1 LILQHVCALHPN
13 QYLVQRALLH
23 FIQRTL
29 QLMVQPP
36 QLLVLAPPL
45 RLLVS
50 LVLHLVPAAHLGVQ
64 PQPLEVRV
72 LHLVSSIGFRILSL

>member
-1 LILQHVCALHPN
+1 LGPP
-13 QYLVQRALLH
+13 ALL
-23 FIQRTL
+23 L
-29 QLMVQPP
+29 LVLLVP
-36 QLLVLAPPL
+36 QLLVLDPPL

-72 LHLVSSIGFRILSL
+72 LHLVSSIVFRI